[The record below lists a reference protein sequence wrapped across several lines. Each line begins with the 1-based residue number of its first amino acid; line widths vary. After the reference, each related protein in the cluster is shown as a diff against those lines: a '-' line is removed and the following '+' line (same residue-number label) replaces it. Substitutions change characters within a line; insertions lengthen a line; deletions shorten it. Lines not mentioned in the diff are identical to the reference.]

1 MVVVAD
7 TSPLNYL
14 LLVGKIDLLPAL
26 YDSLLL
32 PPAVRREMLAP
43 LAPATVKQ
51 WAEMLPDWI
60 EVRDPGPT
68 TLSLHPKLNAGERE
82 AIMLAHKTPNAL
94 LLIDEALG
102 RQAAQHLGL
111 NINGTLGILLLAHR
125 RGLVDLPTEVAKLR
139 QTSFQASDALIESV
153 LNSAKGL

>member
-32 PPAVRREMLAP
+32 PPAVRR
-43 LAPATVKQ
+43 
-51 WAEMLPDWI
+51 EMLPDWI

>member
-32 PPAVRREMLAP
+32 PPAVHRELLAP
-43 LAPATVKQ
+43 LSPASVRR
-51 WAEMLPDWI
+51 WAETLPAWI
-60 EVRDPGPT
+60 EVRDPGPM

-82 AIMLAHKTPNAL
+82 AISLVHKTPNAL
-94 LLIDEALG
+94 LLVDEALG
-102 RQAAQHLGL
+102 RQAAQQLGL
-111 NINGTLGILLLAHR
+111 NINGTLGILVLAHR
-125 RGLVDLPTEVAKLR
+125 RGLVDLFTEVAKLR

-153 LNSAKGL
+153 LNSAKGT